1 MTTRG
6 AVDLEGQLALAL
18 ERIGELGRQLARARE
33 EAAERDATMRA
44 LQESWATVEGRTL
57 RHEASLDA
65 VRALGASVSA
75 LGERVEEE
83 SQLRR
88 DALASLGQGV
98 ARDRD
103 AAGAVA
109 EHVEHLEERL
119 ETTTRATAGAGA
131 RGRTQGDA
139 LLEIDERVERAG
151 QRLDAIEVRLAA
163 EREAV
168 VAAASGQAALEARVG
183 ELTVALKDLAV
194 RLRDT
199 QNEGRALGASVAAL
213 QTANDRDAELLEL
226 LEQQRSTRQRL
237 EERLM
242 ALDDEMRRAGEA
254 LLAAAEQRA
263 QMRLQL
269 HAVEQRV
276 GVIEA
281 GQLTERELLL
291 ARFRALAEL
300 EERAGHREAQE
311 LERRARERREL
322 LSRLDETLEQATRE
336 VPL

>member
-6 AVDLEGQLALAL
+6 AVDLEAQLALAL
-18 ERIGELGRQLARARE
+18 ERIDDLGRQLARSRE
-33 EAAERDATMRA
+33 EAAERDATLRA
-44 LQESWATVEGRTL
+44 LRESWATVEGRTL

-75 LGERVEEE
+75 LGERIDEE
-83 SQLRR
+83 SRLRR

-103 AAGAVA
+103 AAGAV
-109 EHVEHLEERL
+109 VEQLGHLEERL

-139 LLEIDERVERAG
+139 LLDVDARLERAG
-151 QRLDAIEVRLAA
+151 ERLDAIEGRLAA
-163 EREAV
+163 ERAAV
-168 VAAASGQAALEARVG
+168 TATASGQAALEARSA
-183 ELTVALKDLAV
+183 ELTAALKDLAV

-199 QNEGRALGASVAAL
+199 QTEGRALAAAVAAL
-213 QTANDRDAELLEL
+213 QTSGDRDAELREL

-254 LLAAAEQRA
+254 LLVAAEQRA
-263 QMRLQL
+263 QLRVQAHALDQRLHVL
-269 HAVEQRV
+269 
-276 GVIEA
+276 EA
-281 GQLTERELLL
+281 GQATERELLS

-311 LERRARERREL
+311 LERQARERREL